1 MANNYPYFPFYV
13 SDFDGDT
20 RHMSVES
27 IGIYIR
33 LLIYQW
39 SNGYVP
45 DNQSMLVRIAGC
57 TNEQFEEFWPDQVG
71 RCFEKSADPIGRKI
85 LKNKRLEIER
95 KKALQ
100 STEQRR
106 QAGINSGKARRK
118 TSRKTSKK
126 QQHRTSVPFP
136 FEREGSEKATIQ
148 IHSHNQ
154 NGVTGS
160 PAKPTTG
167 AKNRFEEFWQA
178 YPKKAGKKPCLA
190 KWKARRLDRLAD
202 QIIKNVRDRIEGDSQ
217 WLRGFVPNPLTFI
230 NQDRWDDP
238 IQKETAGEK
247 AQRSRTDSFDDIH
260 AKNREKAGL
269 D

>member
-1 MANNYPYFPFYV
+1 VANNYPYFPFYV

-39 SNGYVP
+39 TNGKVP
-45 DNQSMLVRIAGC
+45 GSEPMLVRIAGC
-57 TNEQFEEFWPDQVG
+57 SHDQFIESWENEVG
-71 RCFEKSADPIGRKI
+71 QCFEKFDDGPVTSYR
-85 LKNKRLEIER
+85 NKRLQIER
-95 KKALQ
+95 DKVLAA
-100 STEQRR
+100 TEQRR
-106 QAGINSGKARRK
+106 QAGKKSGESRRK
-118 TSRKTSKK
+118 SSKK
-126 QQHRTSVPFP
+126 QQHRTGVPFP
-136 FEREGSEKATIQ
+136 FERESNETATIQ
-148 IHSHNQ
+148 SHNH
-154 NGVTGS
+154 NHSKV
-160 PAKPTTG
+160 KPTS
-167 AKNRFEEFWQA
+167 RFEEFWQA
-178 YPKKAGKKPCLA
+178 YPKKAGKKPCSA

-247 AQRSRTDSFDDIH
+247 AQRSHADSFDDIH
-260 AKNREKAGL
+260 ARNREKAGL

>member
-39 SNGYVP
+39 TNGKVP
-45 DNQSMLVRIAGC
+45 GSKPMMVRIAGC
-57 TNEQFEEFWPDQVG
+57 GHDQFMESWDNEIGACFEEFNDG
-71 RCFEKSADPIGRKI
+71 AGSAYR
-85 LKNKRLEIER
+85 NKRLQIER
-95 KKALQ
+95 DKVLAA
-100 STEQRR
+100 TEQRR
-106 QAGINSGKARRK
+106 QAGKKSGESR
-118 TSRKTSKK
+118 RKTSKK
-126 QQHRTSVPFP
+126 QPHRTGVPFP
-136 FEREGSEKATIQ
+136 FERESNETATIQ
-148 IHSHNQ
+148 SHNH
-154 NGVTGS
+154 NHS
-160 PAKPTTG
+160 KDKPT
-167 AKNRFEEFWQA
+167 NRFEEFWQA
-178 YPKKAGKKPCLA
+178 YPKKAGKKPCSA

-247 AQRSRTDSFDDIH
+247 AQRSSADSFDDIH
-260 AKNREKAGL
+260 ARNREKAGL

>member
-39 SNGYVP
+39 TNGRIP
-45 DNQSMLVRIAGC
+45 CSEPMMIRIAGC
-57 TNEQFEEFWPDQVG
+57 SHDQFMECWENEVG
-71 RCFEKSADPIGRKI
+71 QCFEKFDDGLVISYR
-85 LKNKRLEIER
+85 NNRLQIER
-95 KKALQ
+95 DKVLA

-106 QAGINSGKARRK
+106 QAGINSGKSRRK
-118 TSRKTSKK
+118 TSRKTPKK
-126 QQHRTSVPFP
+126 QAHRTSVPFP
-136 FEREGSEKATIQ
+136 FEREGNETATIQ
-148 IHSHNQ
+148 SHNHNQ
-154 NGVTGS
+154 S
-160 PAKPTTG
+160 KDKPT
-167 AKNRFEEFWQA
+167 NRFEEFWQT
-178 YPKKAGKKPCLA
+178 YPKKAGKKPCSA

-247 AQRSRTDSFDDIH
+247 AQRDHAETFDDIH
-260 AKNREKAGL
+260 ARNREKAGL

>member
-39 SNGYVP
+39 VNGHVP
-45 DNQSMLVRIAGC
+45 DNPSMLIRIAGC
-57 TNEQFEEFWPDQVG
+57 THEQFEECWTGEVAL
-71 RCFEKSADPIGRKI
+71 CFRAEEDSLGRKI
-85 LKNKRLEIER
+85 LKNKRLQIER
-95 KKALQ
+95 DKVLAA
-100 STEQRR
+100 TEQRR
-106 QAGINSGKARRK
+106 QAGKKSGESR
-118 TSRKTSKK
+118 RKTSKK
-126 QQHRTSVPFP
+126 QPHRTSVPFP
-136 FEREGSEKATIQ
+136 FEREGNETATIQ
-148 IHSHNQ
+148 SHNHKK
-154 NGVTGS
+154 TKD
-160 PAKPTTG
+160 KPIG
-167 AKNRFEEFWQA
+167 RFEEFWQT
-178 YPKKAGKKPCLA
+178 YPKKTGKKPCSA

>member
-39 SNGYVP
+39 TNGRIP
-45 DNQSMLVRIAGC
+45 CSEPMMIRIAGC
-57 TNEQFEEFWPDQVG
+57 SHDQFMECWENEVG
-71 RCFEKSADPIGRKI
+71 QCFEKFDDGLVTSYR
-85 LKNKRLEIER
+85 NNRLQIER
-95 KKALQ
+95 DKVLA

-106 QAGINSGKARRK
+106 QAGINSGKSRRK
-118 TSRKTSKK
+118 TSRKTPKK
-126 QQHRTSVPFP
+126 QAHRTSVPFP
-136 FEREGSEKATIQ
+136 FEREGNETATIQ
-148 IHSHNQ
+148 SHNH
-154 NGVTGS
+154 NHKD
-160 PAKPTTG
+160 KPTS
-167 AKNRFEEFWQA
+167 RFEEFWKI
-178 YPKKAGKKPCLA
+178 YPKKIAHKPCEA

-202 QIIKNVRDRIEGDSQ
+202 QIIENVRDRIEGDSQ
-217 WLRGFVPNPLTFI
+217 WLKGFVPNPLTYI

-247 AQRSRTDSFDDIH
+247 AQRGRTETFDDIH
-260 AKNREKAGL
+260 ARNREKAGL

>member
-1 MANNYPYFPFYV
+1 MANQFPFFPFYV

-39 SNGYVP
+39 QNGKVP
-45 DNQSMLVRIAGC
+45 GSEPMMIRIAGC
-57 TNEQFEEFWPDQVG
+57 GHDQFMECWNNEIG
-71 RCFEKSADPIGRKI
+71 SCFESFNDGNAGPAYR
-85 LKNKRLEIER
+85 NKRLEIER
-95 KKALQ
+95 SKAMQ
-100 STEQRR
+100 ITEQRR
-106 QAGINSGKARRK
+106 QAGINSGKSRRK
-118 TSRKTSKK
+118 TSQKTPKK

-136 FEREGSEKATIQ
+136 FEREGNETATKQ
-148 IHSHNQ
+148 QQST
-154 NGVTGS
+154 VTS
-160 PAKPTTG
+160 TLKTKPTIG
-167 AKNRFEEFWQA
+167 RFEEFWEI
-178 YPKKAGKKPCLA
+178 YPKKIGRKPCEV

-202 QIIKNVRDRIEGDSQ
+202 QIIQNVRDRIEGDSQ

>member
-1 MANNYPYFPFYV
+1 VANNYPYFPFYV

-39 SNGYVP
+39 TNGRIP
-45 DNQSMLVRIAGC
+45 CSEPMMIRIAGC
-57 TNEQFEEFWPDQVG
+57 SHDQFMECWENEVG
-71 RCFEKSADPIGRKI
+71 QCFEKFDDGLVISYR
-85 LKNKRLEIER
+85 NNRLQIER
-95 KKALQ
+95 DKVLA

-106 QAGINSGKARRK
+106 QAGINSGKSRRK
-118 TSRKTSKK
+118 TSRKTPKK
-126 QQHRTSVPFP
+126 QAHRTSVPFP
-136 FEREGSEKATIQ
+136 FEREGNETATIQ
-148 IHSHNQ
+148 SHNHNQ
-154 NGVTGS
+154 S
-160 PAKPTTG
+160 KDKPT
-167 AKNRFEEFWQA
+167 NRFEEFWQT
-178 YPKKAGKKPCLA
+178 YPKKAGKKPCSA

-247 AQRSRTDSFDDIH
+247 AQRDHPETFDDIH
-260 AKNREKAGL
+260 ARNREKAGL

>member
-1 MANNYPYFPFYV
+1 VANNYPYFPFYV

-39 SNGYVP
+39 INGRIP
-45 DNQSMLVRIAGC
+45 AHWPMMIRIAGC
-57 TNEQFEEFWPDQVG
+57 EPEQFMTCWENEIG
-71 RCFEKSADPIGRKI
+71 SCFEEMDDGRG
-85 LKNKRLEIER
+85 LAYRNKRLQIER
-95 KKALQ
+95 EKVLAA
-100 STEQRR
+100 TEQRR
-106 QAGINSGKARRK
+106 QAGKKSGESRRK
-118 TSRKTSKK
+118 SSKK
-126 QQHRTSVPFP
+126 QQDRTSVQHP
-136 FEREGSEKATIQ
+136 FERESNETATIQ
-148 IHSHNQ
+148 SHNHNQ
-154 NGVTGS
+154 S
-160 PAKPTTG
+160 KDKPID
-167 AKNRFEEFWQA
+167 RFEEFWQT
-178 YPKKAGKKPCLA
+178 YPKKVGKKPCSA

-202 QIIKNVRDRIEGDSQ
+202 QVIQNVKDRIEGDSQ

-247 AQRSRTDSFDDIH
+247 AQRNRTDSFDDIH
-260 AKNREKAGL
+260 ARNREKAGL

>member
-33 LLIYQW
+33 LLIFQW
-39 SNGYVP
+39 INGKIP
-45 DNQSMLVRIAGC
+45 ANNLMMVRIAGC
-57 TNEQFEEFWPDQVG
+57 PTDQFRLCWDTEVGNCFEQFDDGAGPYY
-71 RCFEKSADPIGRKI
+71 
-85 LKNKRLEIER
+85 KNKRLEIER
-95 KKALQ
+95 QKVLAGV
-100 STEQRR
+100 EQRR
-106 QAGINSGKARRK
+106 QAGKKSGQAR
-118 TSRKTSKK
+118 RKTSKK
-126 QQHRTSVPFP
+126 QPHRTGVHHP
-136 FEREGSEKATIQ
+136 FEREGNEKATIQ
-148 IHSHNQ
+148 SQSHNQ
-154 NGVTGS
+154 S
-160 PAKPTTG
+160 KDKPID
-167 AKNRFEEFWQA
+167 RFDEFWET
-178 YPKKAGKKPCLA
+178 YPKKVGKKPCQK

-202 QIIKNVRDRIEGDSQ
+202 QIIQNVRDRIEGDSQ

-247 AQRSRTDSFDDIH
+247 AQRSRQDTFDDIH
-260 AKNREKAGL
+260 ARNREKAGL

>member
-1 MANNYPYFPFYV
+1 MANTYPYFPFYV

-39 SNGYVP
+39 TNGRIP
-45 DNQSMLVRIAGC
+45 CSEPMMIRIAGC
-57 TNEQFEEFWPDQVG
+57 SHDQFMECWENEVG
-71 RCFEKSADPIGRKI
+71 QCFEKFDDGLVTSYR
-85 LKNKRLEIER
+85 NNRLQIER
-95 KKALQ
+95 DKVLA

-106 QAGINSGKARRK
+106 QAGINSGKSRRK
-118 TSRKTSKK
+118 TSRKTPKK
-126 QQHRTSVPFP
+126 QPHRTSVPFP
-136 FEREGSEKATIQ
+136 FEREGNEKATIHN
-148 IHSHNQ
+148 HSHNHNQ
-154 NGVTGS
+154 KTKVKTIG
-160 PAKPTTG
+160 
-167 AKNRFEEFWQA
+167 RFEEFWEV
-178 YPKKAGKKPCLA
+178 YPKKTGKKPCSA

-202 QIIKNVRDRIEGDSQ
+202 QIIQNVRDRIEGDSQ
-217 WLRGFVPNPLTFI
+217 WLKGFVPNPLTFI

-247 AQRSRTDSFDDIH
+247 AQRDHTESFDDIH
-260 AKNREKAGL
+260 ARNREKAGL

>member
-1 MANNYPYFPFYV
+1 VANNYPYFPFYV

-39 SNGYVP
+39 TNGKIP
-45 DNQSMLVRIAGC
+45 GSEAMMIRIAGC
-57 TNEQFEEFWPDQVG
+57 GHDQFMESWENEIGQ
-71 RCFEKSADPIGRKI
+71 CFEKFEDGSVTSYR
-85 LKNKRLEIER
+85 NKRLQIER
-95 KKALQ
+95 DKVLA

-106 QAGINSGKARRK
+106 QAGINSGKSRRK
-118 TSRKTSKK
+118 TSRKPPKK
-126 QQHRTSVPFP
+126 QAHRTSVPFP
-136 FEREGSEKATIQ
+136 FERGGNEKATIQ
-148 IHSHNQ
+148 SHNH
-154 NGVTGS
+154 NHS
-160 PAKPTTG
+160 KDKPIS
-167 AKNRFEEFWQA
+167 RFEEFWQT
-178 YPKKAGKKPCLA
+178 YPKKAGKKPCSA

-202 QIIKNVRDRIEGDSQ
+202 KIIQNVRDRIEGDSQ

-247 AQRSRTDSFDDIH
+247 TQRSRTDSFDDIH

>member
-39 SNGYVP
+39 TNGRIP
-45 DNQSMLVRIAGC
+45 CSEPMMIRIAGC
-57 TNEQFEEFWPDQVG
+57 SHDQFMECWENEVG
-71 RCFEKSADPIGRKI
+71 QCFEKFDDGLVISYR
-85 LKNKRLEIER
+85 NNRLQIER
-95 KKALQ
+95 DKVLA

-106 QAGINSGKARRK
+106 QAGINSGKSRRK
-118 TSRKTSKK
+118 TSRKTPKK
-126 QQHRTSVPFP
+126 QAHRTSVPFP
-136 FEREGSEKATIQ
+136 FEREGNETATIQ
-148 IHSHNQ
+148 SHNH
-154 NGVTGS
+154 NHS
-160 PAKPTTG
+160 KDKPIG
-167 AKNRFEEFWQA
+167 RFEEFWQA
-178 YPKKAGKKPCLA
+178 YPKKAGKKPCSA

-202 QIIKNVRDRIEGDSQ
+202 KIIQNVRDRIEGDSQ
-217 WLRGFVPNPLTFI
+217 WLKGFVPNPLTFI

-247 AQRSRTDSFDDIH
+247 TQRSRTDSFDDIH

>member
-39 SNGYVP
+39 TNGKIP
-45 DNQSMLVRIAGC
+45 GSEPMMVRIAGC
-57 TNEQFEEFWPDQVG
+57 GHDQFMESWENEIGQ
-71 RCFEKSADPIGRKI
+71 CFEKFEDGPVTSYR
-85 LKNKRLEIER
+85 NKRLQIER
-95 KKALQ
+95 DKVLAA
-100 STEQRR
+100 TEQRR
-106 QAGINSGKARRK
+106 QAGKKSGESR
-118 TSRKTSKK
+118 RKTSKK
-126 QQHRTSVPFP
+126 QPHRTGVPFP
-136 FEREGSEKATIQ
+136 FEREGNETATIQ
-148 IHSHNQ
+148 SHNHNQ
-154 NGVTGS
+154 S
-160 PAKPTTG
+160 KDKPTS
-167 AKNRFEEFWQA
+167 RFEEFWQA
-178 YPKKAGKKPCLA
+178 YPKKTGKKPCSA

-202 QIIKNVRDRIEGDSQ
+202 QILENVRERIEGDSQ

-238 IQKETAGEK
+238 IQEETAGEK
-247 AQRSRTDSFDDIH
+247 TQRSRTDSFDDIH

>member
-1 MANNYPYFPFYV
+1 LGDQVANNYPYFPFYV

-39 SNGYVP
+39 INGRIP
-45 DNQSMLVRIAGC
+45 AHWPMMIRIAGC
-57 TNEQFEEFWPDQVG
+57 EPEQFMGCWENEIGSCFEEFDDG
-71 RCFEKSADPIGRKI
+71 RGLAYR
-85 LKNKRLEIER
+85 NKRLQIER
-95 KKALQ
+95 NKVLAA
-100 STEQRR
+100 TEQRR
-106 QAGINSGKARRK
+106 QAGKKSGESRRK
-118 TSRKTSKK
+118 SSKK
-126 QQHRTSVPFP
+126 QRHRTGVPFP
-136 FEREGSEKATIQ
+136 FGRESNETATIQ
-148 IHSHNQ
+148 SHNHNQ
-154 NGVTGS
+154 SKTHKS
-160 PAKPTTG
+160 PAKPTTS
-167 AKNRFEEFWQA
+167 ATNRFEEFWQA
-178 YPKKAGKKPCLA
+178 YPKKVGKKPCSA

-202 QIIKNVRDRIEGDSQ
+202 QIIENVKARIESDDQ

-247 AQRSRTDSFDDIH
+247 AQRGRTETFDDIH
-260 AKNREKAGL
+260 ARNREKAGL

>member
-1 MANNYPYFPFYV
+1 VANNYPYFPFYV

-39 SNGYVP
+39 TNGKIP
-45 DNQSMLVRIAGC
+45 GSEPMMIRIAGC
-57 TNEQFEEFWPDQVG
+57 SHDQFMESWENEVG
-71 RCFEKSADPIGRKI
+71 QCFEKFDDGPVTSYR
-85 LKNKRLEIER
+85 NKRLQIER
-95 KKALQ
+95 DKVLA

-106 QAGINSGKARRK
+106 QAGINSGKSRRK
-118 TSRKTSKK
+118 TSRKTPKK
-126 QQHRTSVPFP
+126 QAHRTSVPFP
-136 FEREGSEKATIQ
+136 FEREGNEKATIQ
-148 IHSHNQ
+148 SHNHNQ
-154 NGVTGS
+154 SKTHKS

-167 AKNRFEEFWQA
+167 ATNRFDEFWKL
-178 YPKKAGKKPCLA
+178 YPKKIARKTCAA
-190 KWKARRLDRLAD
+190 KWKARQLDRLAD

-217 WLRGFVPNPLTFI
+217 WLRGYVPNPLTFI
-230 NQDRWDDP
+230 NQDRWEDP

-247 AQRSRTDSFDDIH
+247 AQRSHAETFDDIH
-260 AKNREKAGL
+260 ARNREKAGL

>member
-39 SNGYVP
+39 INGKIP
-45 DNQSMLVRIAGC
+45 GSEPMMIRIAGC
-57 TNEQFEEFWPDQVG
+57 SHDQFMESWENEVG
-71 RCFEKSADPIGRKI
+71 QCFEKFDDGPVTSYR
-85 LKNKRLEIER
+85 NKRLQIER
-95 KKALQ
+95 SKVLAA
-100 STEQRR
+100 TEQRR
-106 QAGINSGKARRK
+106 NAGISSGKSRRK
-118 TSRKTSKK
+118 TSLKTSKK

-136 FEREGSEKATIQ
+136 FERGGNEKATIHNHN
-148 IHSHNQ
+148 HSHNQ
-154 NGVTGS
+154 KTKV
-160 PAKPTTG
+160 KTTG
-167 AKNRFEEFWQA
+167 RFEEFWEV
-178 YPKKAGKKPCLA
+178 YPKKAGKKPCSA

-202 QIIKNVRDRIEGDSQ
+202 KIIENVRDRIEGDSQ

-247 AQRSRTDSFDDIH
+247 AQRSGTDSFDDIH

>member
-1 MANNYPYFPFYV
+1 
-13 SDFDGDT
+13 
-20 RHMSVES
+20 MSVES

-39 SNGYVP
+39 TNGRIP
-45 DNQSMLVRIAGC
+45 CSEPMMIRIAGC
-57 TNEQFEEFWPDQVG
+57 SHDQFMECWENEVG
-71 RCFEKSADPIGRKI
+71 QCFEKFDDGLVISYR
-85 LKNKRLEIER
+85 NNRLQIER
-95 KKALQ
+95 DKVLA

-106 QAGINSGKARRK
+106 QAGINSGKSRRK
-118 TSRKTSKK
+118 TSRKSPKK
-126 QQHRTSVPFP
+126 QAHRTSVPFP
-136 FEREGSEKATIQ
+136 FERGGNETATIQ
-148 IHSHNQ
+148 SHNH
-154 NGVTGS
+154 NHS
-160 PAKPTTG
+160 KDKPID
-167 AKNRFEEFWQA
+167 RFEEFWQT
-178 YPKKAGKKPCLA
+178 YPKKAGKKPCSA

-202 QIIKNVRDRIEGDSQ
+202 KIIENVRDRIEGDSQ